1 MKYIA
6 PLYVL
11 TTIGGLLSLASCGT
25 EAEYDATGIF
35 DATTVTI
42 SAETTGKI
50 LSFDVREGDS
60 IVCGQNLGV
69 IDTIPLVLKRKQL
82 ESQMSSVR
90 SNRPDISAQVAALRQ
105 QIFQQQNECRRI
117 ANLMAA
123 GAATQKQQDDAN
135 AALRILD
142 GQLRAALSTLG
153 NNTESLSG
161 SALAVDYQI
170 KQIEDQIVK
179 SRITAPISGIVL
191 EKYAEVYE
199 FAPAGCRLLKVAD
212 MGDVYLRAYFTSEQ
226 LSDINLG
233 QKVKVIADYGADKQ
247 YTYPGTVTY
256 ISQESQF
263 TPKSIQTK
271 DSRALLVYAV
281 KIAVPNDG
289 RLKLGMYG
297 GVKL

>member
-281 KIAVPNDG
+281 KIAVPNNG

>member
-1 MKYIA
+1 MKHIA
-6 PLYVL
+6 TVYVAI
-11 TTIGGLLSLASCGT
+11 TIGLLSLASCGA
-25 EAEYDATGIF
+25 EEEYDATGIF
-35 DATTVTI
+35 DATTVTV

-50 LSFDVREGDS
+50 MSLDVREGDS

-105 QIFQQQNECRRI
+105 QIAQQQTECRRI

-170 KQIEDQIVK
+170 KQIDDQIVK

-191 EKYAEVYE
+191 EKYAEAYE
-199 FAPAGCRLLKVAD
+199 FAPAGRQLLKVAD
-212 MGDVYLRAYFTSEQ
+212 MGDVYLRAYFTSEL
-226 LSDINLG
+226 LSGIKIG
-233 QKVKVIADYGADKQ
+233 QKVKVVADYGADKQ

-256 ISQESQF
+256 ISEESQF

-271 DSRALLVYAV
+271 DSRASLVYAA

-289 RLKLGMYG
+289 RIKLGMYG

>member
-1 MKYIA
+1 MKHKLIA
-6 PLYVL
+6 SL
-11 TTIGGLLSLASCGT
+11 TVFAALLPLASCSG

-35 DATTVTI
+35 DATTVTV
-42 SAETTGKI
+42 SAEATGKI
-50 LSFDVREGDS
+50 MSLDISEGDS
-60 IVCGQNLGV
+60 VVCGRELGV

-82 ESQMSSVR
+82 ESQLSSVR

-105 QIFQQQNECRRI
+105 QIAQQQNECRRI

-161 SALAVDYQI
+161 SASAVDYQI
-170 KQIEDQIVK
+170 KQIDDQIVK
-179 SRITAPISGIVL
+179 SLITAPISGIVL
-191 EKYAEVYE
+191 EKYAEAYE
-199 FAPAGCRLLKVAD
+199 FAPTGRQLFKVAD
-212 MGDVYLRAYFTSEQ
+212 MSDVYLRAYFTSAQ
-226 LSDINLG
+226 LSDIKLG

-271 DSRALLVYAV
+271 DSRASLVYAV
-281 KIAVPNDG
+281 KISVPNDG
-289 RLKLGMYG
+289 RIKLGMYG

>member
-1 MKYIA
+1 M
-6 PLYVL
+6 L

>member
-263 TPKSIQTK
+263 TPKSIQT
-271 DSRALLVYAV
+271 SRALLVYAV

>member
-1 MKYIA
+1 MKYKSIVSPIILVA
-6 PLYVL
+6 
-11 TTIGGLLSLASCGT
+11 LLSVVSCSKD
-25 EAEYDATGIF
+25 AEYDATGIF
-35 DATTVTI
+35 DATTVTV

-50 LSFDVREGDS
+50 MSLDVCEGDS
-60 IVCGQNLGV
+60 IICGQNLGV
-69 IDTIPLVLKRKQL
+69 IDTIPLVLKRRQL

-105 QIFQQQNECRRI
+105 QIAQQQTECRRI
-117 ANLMAA
+117 ASLMVA
-123 GAATQKQQDDAN
+123 GAATQKQEDDAN

-170 KQIEDQIVK
+170 KQIDDQIVK
-179 SRITAPISGIVL
+179 SRISAPISGIVL
-191 EKYAEVYE
+191 EKYAEAYE
-199 FAPAGCRLLKVAD
+199 FAPAGRQLFKVAD
-212 MGDVYLRAYFTSEQ
+212 MSDVYLRAYFTSEQ
-226 LSDINLG
+226 LADLKLG
-233 QKVKVIADYGADKQ
+233 QKVEVVADYGADRQ
-247 YTYPGTVTY
+247 YSYPGTVTY

-271 DSRALLVYAV
+271 DSRASLVYAV

-289 RLKLGMYG
+289 RIKLGMYG